1 MRGTPEGREVS
12 RLLPRPPRFL
22 PRDFSPG
29 IMKME
34 VMPRRPSVN
43 SWASCRRVDPVNGGC
58 DRGRSAAR
66 LEGDGQCCRGGRSA
80 TRAGQDDVRF
90 PTALRWIHSWTGTLR
105 DTHHFPILCARTS
118 AATRGGRG
126 WEGRWAEDTIITT
139 GRIVWC
145 TTLTHSLALPKL
157 LSFPQ
162 SGSNFHALGRGG
174 ERIQCP
180 LT

>member
-12 RLLPRPPRFL
+12 HLLPRPPRFL

-43 SWASCRRVDPVNGGC
+43 SWASCRRVDPVIGGC

-80 TRAGQDDVRF
+80 TWGRARRRQVSDC
-90 PTALRWIHSWTGTLR
+90 PTL
-105 DTHHFPILCARTS
+105 D
-118 AATRGGRG
+118 
-126 WEGRWAEDTIITT
+126 
-139 GRIVWC
+139 
-145 TTLTHSLALPKL
+145 
-157 LSFPQ
+157 PQ
-162 SGSNFHALGRGG
+162 LNGDPA
-174 ERIQCP
+174 
-180 LT
+180 